1 MPSNNVNV
9 VLKLSMYNV
18 CKNHYPIFIIM
29 HIFSYAIQTLGLF
42 NCFVFISTYFFS
54 FYMALCCLLLYH
66 CLAPGNNCIL
76 IVFQFLL
83 LKNTINISTV
93 KVLCLLL
100 PSSIFVALVD
110 CIT

>member
-1 MPSNNVNV
+1 MPSNNVSV

-18 CKNHYPIFIIM
+18 CKTIIPFLLLCIYFPM
-29 HIFSYAIQTLGLF
+29 LF
-42 NCFVFISTYFFS
+42 KRWVYLIVLFFISTYFFS
-54 FYMALCCLLLYH
+54 FYFALRCLLLYH

-83 LKNTINISTV
+83 LKNTINISTL

-100 PSSIFVALVD
+100 PSSVFVALVD